1 MTTEESLE
9 AIRDG
14 YLAALVAD
22 AANPRPSY
30 ELNGKR
36 VSWTE
41 WRQALLQQ
49 MAAEMALIASAAPY
63 VITTV
68 ARL

>member
-30 ELNGKR
+30 TLNGKQ

-41 WRQALLQQ
+41 WRKALLEQ
-49 MAAEMALIASAAPY
+49 MAAEMALISSAAPY
-63 VITTV
+63 VIVTV
-68 ARL
+68 QRL